1 MNSDFNIFHTVKSYK
16 AMSGLM
22 RMVFMAKIRW
32 MQSLLVTGLF
42 VGASLLPGCASPAPE
57 TSDPSSREIKSE
69 SDRMFEKMKQEERER
84 AKARER
90 TPNPSP

>member
-1 MNSDFNIFHTVKSYK
+1 
-16 AMSGLM
+16 
-22 RMVFMAKIRW
+22 MAKIKW

-69 SDRMFEKMKQEERER
+69 SDRTFERMKQEERER
-84 AKARER
+84 ANAKVRDG
-90 TPNPSP
+90 TPTPSPGSTR